1 MHDTSFENLDLFI
14 RTYFPDTRDLKVI
27 DVGSRSRTPEK
38 IIKWKDILSKLEYI
52 GVDLVDGDNVDV
64 ILKDPYSYPFEDES
78 IDIIIANSIFEHSEF
93 FWDLF
98 LELLRILK
106 PSGILYINA
115 PSNGDFHRGSFDQ
128 DLLVDVYRFYPDS
141 GKALKKWGVKNGFE
155 NLTLLESYIFK
166 RRSKNWN
173 DFVAIFLK
181 DEKYLDNFKNR
192 IIQNT
197 QHFYNGYIHNVEGI
211 NNFQELSE
219 DHVLLLKKQ
228 YLKRIKNLFFL
239 TKKKIRSYLG
249 LVKKYIIK

>member
-115 PSNGDFHRGSFDQ
+115 PSNG
-128 DLLVDVYRFYPDS
+128 
-141 GKALKKWGVKNGFE
+141 K
-155 NLTLLESYIFK
+155 
-166 RRSKNWN
+166 
-173 DFVAIFLK
+173 
-181 DEKYLDNFKNR
+181 
-192 IIQNT
+192 
-197 QHFYNGYIHNVEGI
+197 
-211 NNFQELSE
+211 
-219 DHVLLLKKQ
+219 
-228 YLKRIKNLFFL
+228 
-239 TKKKIRSYLG
+239 
-249 LVKKYIIK
+249 